1 MIDAVRAK
9 LNLALKKGIL
19 LIFFKI
25 KSQNDK
31 SKTEKQ
37 TKKKKI
43 RKKTKT
49 LVTLFKISVL
59 LFHIS
64 CSNYP
69 GLISWMVYVFLW
81 RGARDILTGLSLTVF
96 LTLINLSFSLGCYNE
111 ICLIYYRKVM
121 AFLPRGFI
129 QSPILC
135 CQFTLMTFWHPY
147 SCVLLQIYLLHS
159 TASHLWKSLHSC
171 KDYLLS

>member
-1 MIDAVRAK
+1 MTKAK
-9 LNLALKKGIL
+9 P
-19 LIFFKI
+19 
-25 KSQNDK
+25 
-31 SKTEKQ
+31 
-37 TKKKKI
+37 KKKKI

-59 LFHIS
+59 LFHTS

-171 KDYLLS
+171 KDYLFS

>member
-19 LIFFKI
+19 LFFLKLSLRMT
-25 KSQNDK
+25 KAKPKN
-31 SKTEKQ
+31 KQ
-37 TKKKKI
+37 KKKI

>member
-1 MIDAVRAK
+1 MTKAK
-9 LNLALKKGIL
+9 PKN
-19 LIFFKI
+19 
-25 KSQNDK
+25 
-31 SKTEKQ
+31 KQ
-37 TKKKKI
+37 KKKI

>member
-1 MIDAVRAK
+1 MRAR
-9 LNLALKKGIL
+9 LNLALKEGIL
-19 LIFFKI
+19 LTSFFKL
-25 KSQNDK
+25 SLRM
-31 SKTEKQ
+31 
-37 TKKKKI
+37 TKAKPNNNKKLG
-43 RKKTKT
+43 KKPKT

-59 LFHIS
+59 LFHTS

-81 RGARDILTGLSLTVF
+81 CGAGDILTGLPLTVF
-96 LTLINLSFSLGCYNE
+96 LTLINLSFSLGCCNE
-111 ICLIYYRKVM
+111 ICLIYYKKVM
-121 AFLPRGFI
+121 AFLPRGSI
-129 QSPILC
+129 QSPLLC

-147 SCVLLQIYLLHS
+147 SCVLLQVYLLHS